1 MSSDYNYRLLQK
13 DIKEGKRIVLFLGA
27 GINYCKDYPI
37 LWADVMEHLFKSVIL
52 NIASDNNLS
61 QEERTL
67 FKDLFGIDQNDGSK
81 KKQNNDSK
89 TLQASEKLLQ
99 YVYNEFPFTL
109 QSYIVKKYLGNRYI
123 PIIQGFIYGNI
134 DGEYIKKQF
143 ENNHKI
149 GNAIKDRETDV
160 EGLFEVA
167 RLILLCDNIKAIV
180 TYNYDNLLTQA
191 INIIQDEPQLYF
203 NEKELDIYYSR
214 LSRLR
219 FKTKTIDKSSSK
231 LSVDIDINKLKVED
245 IYGDNYSKSLSG
257 DIIPIYHVHGYIP
270 SPREMQRIEDD
281 SIVLSMD
288 EYYNNLRNVYCWQTD
303 TQMHFLSHYTC
314 IFMGSSMS
322 DITIQRMLYNVQQ
335 HGNNDRIYCFQAYGP
350 DPNDTNEIERKLRR
364 ILYNTKQNFFQS
376 YGLTMIT
383 EEKYSQMYEKIN
395 KLPIIEI

>member
-13 DIKEGKRIVLFLGA
+13 DIKEGKQIVLFLGA

-37 LWADVMEHLFKSVIL
+37 LWADVMEHLFKSVVL
-52 NIASDNNLS
+52 NIASENNLS
-61 QEERTL
+61 NDELTL
-67 FKDLFGIDQNDGSK
+67 FKDLFGIDQTCETE
-81 KKQNNDSK
+81 KKQNSDNK
-89 TLQASEKLLQ
+89 TLLPSDKLLQ

-109 QSYIVKKYLGNRYI
+109 QSYIVKKHLGKRYI
-123 PIIQGFIYGNI
+123 PIIQNFIYRNI
-134 DGEYIKKQF
+134 DGEYIKQQF
-143 ENNHKI
+143 NKNHKT
-149 GNAIKDRETDV
+149 GKGIKCPKSDV
-160 EGLFEVA
+160 QGLFEIA

-191 INIIQDEPQLYF
+191 INIIQNDPTLYF
-203 NEKELDIYYSR
+203 NKKELDVYYSR

-219 FKTKTIDKSSSK
+219 FNNKSIDKCSRK
-231 LSVDIDINKLKVED
+231 LAIDKLIVED
-245 IYGDNYSKSLSG
+245 IYGDNYSKSLNS

-270 SPREMQRIEDD
+270 SPREIQRIEDD

-288 EYYNNLRNVYCWQTD
+288 EYYNNLRDVYCWQTD

-322 DITIQRMLYNVQQ
+322 DMTIQRMLYNVQQ
-335 HGNNDRIYCFQAYGP
+335 HGNNDRIYCFHAYGP

>member
-13 DIKEGKRIVLFLGA
+13 DIKEGKQIVLFLGA
-27 GINYCKDYPI
+27 GINFCDKHKI
-37 LWADVMEHLFKSVIL
+37 LWADVMAYLFKSVVL
-52 NIASDNNLS
+52 NIASENDLS
-61 QEERTL
+61 DDELTL
-67 FKDLFGIDQNDGSK
+67 FKDIFGINQTSETD
-81 KKQNNDSK
+81 KKQYSDNK
-89 TLQASEKLLQ
+89 TLLPSDKLLQ

-109 QSYIVKKYLGNRYI
+109 QSYIVKKHLGKRYI
-123 PIIQGFIYGNI
+123 PIIQDFIYRNI

-143 ENNHKI
+143 NENHKT
-149 GNAIKDRETDV
+149 GKEIKSPEFDV
-160 EGLFEVA
+160 QGLFEVA
-167 RLILLCDNIKAIV
+167 RLILLCENIKAIV

>member
-1 MSSDYNYRLLQK
+1 MSRDYNYRLLQK

-67 FKDLFGIDQNDGSK
+67 FKDLFDIDKNNKSK

-89 TLQASEKLLQ
+89 TIQASEKLLQ

-109 QSYIVKKYLGNRYI
+109 QSYIVKKYLGKRYI
-123 PIIQGFIYGNI
+123 PIIQDFIYSRI
-134 DGEYIKKQF
+134 DGNYIKKQF
-143 ENNHKI
+143 CINHRA
-149 GNAIKDRETDV
+149 GEEIKKMRSDV
-160 EGLFEVA
+160 QGLFEIT
-167 RLILLCDNIKAIV
+167 RLILLCENIKAIV

-203 NEKELDIYYSR
+203 NKKELDIYYSR

-219 FKTKTIDKSSSK
+219 FNTKTIDKSSSK

-270 SPREMQRIEDD
+270 SSREMQRIEDD

-314 IFMGSSMS
+314 IFIGSSMS
-322 DITIQRMLYNVQQ
+322 DMTIQRMLYNVQQ

-350 DPNDTNEIERKLRR
+350 EPKEINEIERKLRR

-383 EEKYSQMYEKIN
+383 EEDYPQMYKKIN
-395 KLPIIEI
+395 KLPIIDI

>member
-123 PIIQGFIYGNI
+123 TIIQGFIYGNI

>member
-13 DIKEGKRIVLFLGA
+13 DIKEGKQIVLFLGA

-37 LWADVMEHLFKSVIL
+37 LWADVMEHLFKSVVL
-52 NIASDNNLS
+52 NIASENNLS
-61 QEERTL
+61 NDELTL
-67 FKDLFGIDQNDGSK
+67 FKDLFGIDQTCETE
-81 KKQNNDSK
+81 KKQNSDNK
-89 TLQASEKLLQ
+89 TLLPSDKLLQ

-109 QSYIVKKYLGNRYI
+109 QSYIVKKHLGKRYI
-123 PIIQGFIYGNI
+123 PIIQNFIYRNI
-134 DGEYIKKQF
+134 DGEYIKQQF
-143 ENNHKI
+143 NKNHKT
-149 GNAIKDRETDV
+149 GKGIKSPKSDV
-160 EGLFEVA
+160 QGLFEIA

-191 INIIQDEPQLYF
+191 INIIQNDPTLYF
-203 NEKELDIYYSR
+203 NKKELDVYYSR

-219 FKTKTIDKSSSK
+219 FNNKAIDKCSRK
-231 LSVDIDINKLKVED
+231 LAIDIDKLIVED
-245 IYGDNYSKSLSG
+245 IYGDNYSKSLNS

-270 SPREMQRIEDD
+270 SPREIQRIEDD

-288 EYYNNLRNVYCWQTD
+288 EYYNNLRDVYCWQTD

-322 DITIQRMLYNVQQ
+322 DMTIQRMLYNVQQ

>member
-13 DIKEGKRIVLFLGA
+13 DIKEGKQIVLFLGA
-27 GINYCKDYPI
+27 GINFCDKHKI
-37 LWADVMEHLFKSVIL
+37 LWADVMAYLFKSVVL
-52 NIASDNNLS
+52 NIASENDLS
-61 QEERTL
+61 DDELTL
-67 FKDLFGIDQNDGSK
+67 FKDIFGIDQNDGSK

-109 QSYIVKKYLGNRYI
+109 QSYIVKKYLGKRYI

-143 ENNHKI
+143 KNNHKI

-231 LSVDIDINKLKVED
+231 PSVDIDINKLKVED

-270 SPREMQRIEDD
+270 SPRQMQRIEDD

-314 IFMGSSMS
+314 IFIGSSMS
-322 DITIQRMLYNVQQ
+322 DMTIQRMLYNVQQ

-350 DPNDTNEIERKLRR
+350 VHTGTNEKERKMRR
-364 ILYNTKQNFFQS
+364 ILFDTKQKFFQS

-383 EEKYSQMYEKIN
+383 EEEYPKMYEKIN

>member
-13 DIKEGKRIVLFLGA
+13 DIKEGKQIVLFLGA
-27 GINYCKDYPI
+27 GINYCNEHPI
-37 LWADVMEHLFKSVIL
+37 LWADVMAYLFKSVVL
-52 NIASDNNLS
+52 NIASENNLS
-61 QEERTL
+61 DDELTL
-67 FKDLFGIDQNDGSK
+67 FKDIFGIEQGRDTK
-81 KKQNNDSK
+81 NNE
-89 TLQASEKLLQ
+89 TLLPSRKLLQ
-99 YVYNEFPFTL
+99 HVYNEFPFTL
-109 QSYIVKKYLGNRYI
+109 QSYIVKKHLGKRYI
-123 PIIQGFIYGNI
+123 SIIQDFIYSNI
-134 DGEYIKKQF
+134 DGDYIKKQF
-143 ENNHKI
+143 NENHRI
-149 GNAIKDRETDV
+149 GEEVKSPEFDV
-160 EGLFEVA
+160 RGLFEVA

-231 LSVDIDINKLKVED
+231 LSVDIDFNKLIVED
-245 IYGDNYSKSLSG
+245 IYGDNYSKSLNS

-270 SPREMQRIEDD
+270 SPREIQRIEDD

-322 DITIQRMLYNVQQ
+322 DMTIQRMLYNVQQ
-335 HGNNDRIYCFQAYGP
+335 HGNNDRIYCFQAYDSIRTG
-350 DPNDTNEIERKLRR
+350 TNEKEKKMRR
-364 ILYNTKQNFFQS
+364 ILFDTKQKFFQS

-383 EEKYSQMYEKIN
+383 EEEYPKMYEKIN
-395 KLPIIEI
+395 KLPIIEM

>member
-1 MSSDYNYRLLQK
+1 MSSDYNYNLLKK

-67 FKDLFGIDQNDGSK
+67 FKDLFGIDQNGESK

-149 GNAIKDRETDV
+149 GSAIKNRETDV

-167 RLILLCDNIKAIV
+167 RLILLCDNIKAII

-191 INIIQDEPQLYF
+191 INIIQDDPQLYF

-219 FKTKTIDKSSSK
+219 FNTKTIDKNSSK

-350 DPNDTNEIERKLRR
+350 DPNDTNVIERKLRR

-383 EEKYSQMYEKIN
+383 EETYPQMYEKIN
-395 KLPIIEI
+395 KLPIIEM